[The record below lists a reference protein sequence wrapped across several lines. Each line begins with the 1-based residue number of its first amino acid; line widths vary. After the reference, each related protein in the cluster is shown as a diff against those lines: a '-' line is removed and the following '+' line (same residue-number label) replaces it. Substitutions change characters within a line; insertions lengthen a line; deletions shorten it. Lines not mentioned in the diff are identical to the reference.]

1 MSKRII
7 SLAAAAALTL
17 AVIIAC
23 RSAGALPEAASARP
37 QTGRS
42 DKPPAAITRAIAN
55 LASPRWRTRHEAQQY
70 LLLHSRAYLPLLLA
84 ALKHAASTEQAD
96 RLENISLQFYLSQKF
111 PSDGPAPFI
120 GIEFMIEPVR
130 LKLAHHQGSI
140 NAACVQAL
148 LPGFYAARVLS
159 PGDLIVAVGRHWL
172 TDTSTADDFR
182 QLVQSH
188 KPGAFITLTVLRGGK
203 VLKIP
208 VRLHGMP
215 DNPQAQQDELNRR
228 ISAAERFAAEHRK

>member
-1 MSKRII
+1 M
-7 SLAAAAALTL
+7 
-17 AVIIAC
+17 
-23 RSAGALPEAASARP
+23 
-37 QTGRS
+37 
-42 DKPPAAITRAIAN
+42 
-55 LASPRWRTRHEAQQY
+55 
-70 LLLHSRAYLPLLLA
+70 
-84 ALKHAASTEQAD
+84 
-96 RLENISLQFYLSQKF
+96 QFYLSQKF

-120 GIEFMIEPVR
+120 GIEFMIRPLR
-130 LKLAHHQGSI
+130 LHLPHHHGTL
-140 NAACVQAL
+140 NAAFVEQL

-172 TDTSTADDFR
+172 TSVSEADDFR

-203 VLKIP
+203 ELKIP

-228 ISAAERFAAEHRK
+228 AIAAKRFLVRFGQ